1 MDVKDAL
8 IELAEVVKRILENR
22 IMEYGVNTKVP
33 KNTLVDSDMKKD
45 MKATTTEDGIALY
58 IADYW
63 EYIAKGRKNMPEKL
77 NKEGKWAPGKGKHG
91 KTSKLVEAL
100 TNWVDKKHISIGGYT
115 GNKAVWIAYR
125 SIVEKGIKGR
135 PFMIYDKEGD
145 LTEMIPELN
154 DYIDK
159 WFDELF
165 DAIMYNIDNFFK

>member
-33 KNTLVDSDMKKD
+33 KNTLVDSDMKKG
-45 MKATTTEDGIALY
+45 MKVTTTEDGIALY

-77 NKEGKWAPGKGKHG
+77 NKEGKWVPGKGKHG
-91 KTSKLVEAL
+91 STSKLVQGLIE
-100 TNWVDKKHISIGGYT
+100 WVDKKNISIGGYT

-125 SIVEKGIKGR
+125 SIVEKGIKAR
-135 PFMIYDKEGD
+135 SFMIYDKEGD
-145 LTEMIPELN
+145 LTKMIPELN
-154 DYIDK
+154 GYIDK

-165 DAIMYNIDNFFK
+165 DAIMNKIDNFFK